1 MTIATTVPASTKTP
15 GFYFEF
21 NVANAARGLVP
32 LPRRIAIV
40 AAQGATASK
49 AALTANQIFTE
60 SDADSFY
67 EQSSEVAL
75 MAKFGLRAGRFFG
88 KAAEIWAVGI
98 AAPGGAAATFTFTVT
113 GTATEAGDIVIA
125 IAGRQIRIPVN
136 IGDINTVIAAQM
148 DSSID
153 EQLTEIPV
161 TSSVAVGVV
170 TTLANQT
177 GVNGNDVFHEVVKT
191 LGGVTVVAAAAIAGT
206 GAYDITAALDILV
219 DKDYEVVAAM
229 NHTTVDTA
237 DFASHLVDMFAP
249 GTKRWRH
256 TIMGERGSLATAQA
270 LATSA
275 DDFKQM
281 FVSAEGFR
289 NTPGELAMSVGAL
302 IAAED
307 DVTLPFNGVD
317 LQELALPDAADV
329 PTQAEK
335 ESGIG
340 GGLLMLTT
348 NEAQTRA
355 EIVRA
360 VTSQVTL
367 SSAPFF
373 VMLDV
378 TISKGLFEVARQ
390 GEIAQKIAF
399 PRAKK
404 SERTKRRVRSIWLR
418 VLFDLEEAEVVQNVA
433 ANAGE
438 LVVEDINDD
447 PTLSPDRFN
456 VAVPTSIIPPL
467 NIVANVLNLITE

>member
-40 AAQGATASK
+40 AAQGATATK
-49 AALTANQIFTE
+49 TVVTVNQVFSE
-60 SDADSFY
+60 ADADSFY
-67 EQSSEVAL
+67 EQGSEAAL
-75 MAKFGLRAGRFFG
+75 MAKFGLRAGKNFG

-98 AAPGGAAATFTFTVT
+98 APVGVAATFTFTVT
-113 GTATEAGDIVIA
+113 GTATAAGDIVLG
-125 IAGRQIRIPVN
+125 IAGRQIRVPVN
-136 IGDINTVIAAQM
+136 IGDINTVVAAQIV
-148 DSSID
+148 SSID
-153 EQLTEIPV
+153 EQLVNLPV
-161 TSSVAVGVV
+161 TASAAVGVV
-170 TTLANQT
+170 TTLANQI
-177 GVNGNDVFHEVVKT
+177 GVNGNDVFHEVVSSIT
-191 LGGVTVVAAAAIAGT
+191 GTTVVAAAAIAGT
-206 GAYDITAALDILV
+206 GAYDITAALDILN

-229 NHTTVDTA
+229 NHTSVDIA

-256 TIMGERGSLATAQA
+256 TIMGERGTLGTAQA
-270 LATSA
+270 LATAA

-281 FVSAEGFR
+281 VVSAEGFR
-289 NTPGELAMSVGAL
+289 NTPGELAMSAGTR

-317 LQELALPDAADV
+317 LAELALPDPADI

-360 VTSQVTL
+360 VTTQVTL

-399 PRAKK
+399 ARAKK

-418 VLFDLEEAEVVQNVA
+418 VLFDLEDAEVVQNVA